1 MIFRHIQA
9 TVSCFNFHQVGIW
22 SSFRINIRDFLKK
35 IFLGG
40 QTFPNMSKIGQNRQS
55 FSPRKFLYLKYL
67 PVCLRRTSDTDH
79 TGLQQQT
86 MEHKQNTFG
95 SPFKNTVGEKKE
107 KKRKIVAKLFALH
120 ANTTRMVSAK
130 LFALHANAKTKIYTL
145 QNFTF
150 LSLNE

>member
-1 MIFRHIQA
+1 
-9 TVSCFNFHQVGIW
+9 
-22 SSFRINIRDFLKK
+22 
-35 IFLGG
+35 
-40 QTFPNMSKIGQNRQS
+40 
-55 FSPRKFLYLKYL
+55 
-67 PVCLRRTSDTDH
+67 
-79 TGLQQQT
+79 